1 MDMNQDFN
9 FHNSNSSL
17 LSFFKSYKSLSK
29 MPEGMGQEIPT
40 EVQNQEVQTIENRE
54 IRNIHQNQNN
64 NMQENI
70 HNSIPKHLIQ
80 EVQLQQEN
88 NNFNEPKSDQVS
100 PQIDHVQRN
109 NHNHNNQVIPQHNN
123 QIQHTSFINGNLNN
137 NINNNSPNI
146 MNNNNGNVIN
156 SMSTVN
162 NHIIPTTIQ
171 NNNPNLVPNPN
182 NQIVSDT
189 CNLLTIPPSPSQNI
203 KYVDI
208 TEFLSLPQTEAA
220 KKLGLP
226 VSTLSKRWK
235 EAVKERKWPYRKVS
249 KLDKEITTLL
259 YNIPQSG
266 PEAGKLG
273 YETEQ
278 KLGRLLRLRQ
288 EELKPVVIRI

>member
-1 MDMNQDFN
+1 MNLESDFS

-17 LSFFKSYKSLSK
+17 LSFFKSYKSLTK
-29 MPEGMGQEIPT
+29 MPEMGQTGEGQG
-40 EVQNQEVQTIENRE
+40 EELEE
-54 IRNIHQNQNN
+54 GLNN
-64 NMQENI
+64 NNNNEEEVDKDNMG
-70 HNSIPKHLIQ
+70 IPKHLIQ
-80 EVQLQQEN
+80 EVPSNNEDLYTNNGNQQMNHHHSMESMPPPMNHSN
-88 NNFNEPKSDQVS
+88 NN
-100 PQIDHVQRN
+100 N
-109 NHNHNNQVIPQHNN
+109 NMGNNTLNNTQNQNYLPHGNN
-123 QIQHTSFINGNLNN
+123 QI
-137 NINNNSPNI
+137 
-146 MNNNNGNVIN
+146 
-156 SMSTVN
+156 
-162 NHIIPTTIQ
+162 IPHQ
-171 NNNPNLVPNPN
+171 SSNNPNNSLPNSNNQLNVVSQQN

-189 CNLLTIPPSPSQNI
+189 CSLLTIPPTHNQNI

-273 YETEQ
+273 FETEQ